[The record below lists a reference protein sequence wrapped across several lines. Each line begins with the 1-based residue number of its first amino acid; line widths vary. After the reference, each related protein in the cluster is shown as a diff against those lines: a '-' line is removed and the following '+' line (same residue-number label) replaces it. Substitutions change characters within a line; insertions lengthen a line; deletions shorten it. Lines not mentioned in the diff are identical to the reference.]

1 MRPAARPPARAVEA
15 DRTVRGAVTVPSS
28 KSVSNRYLDLALL
41 ARQPITI
48 DRLLDSDDIRRFRS
62 ALEILGFHLEANG
75 DTLAIEPPAAAG
87 RGADIAA
94 RSGEI
99 HCGASGTLYR
109 FLTAALTAVPGS
121 WTLDGSPRLR
131 ERPIR
136 PLVVALRSLG
146 ARIEYRAVDGQAPL
160 QIEGGTLEG
169 GETTLDAAES
179 SQYASALLMAGAAA
193 AAPVRVE
200 LAALSSQPYL
210 ELTIEALREFG
221 VEVTRDAER
230 RVYQVVPG
238 GLRAPRRLAV
248 EGDYSAATYPAVAA
262 LITGGS
268 VTLRGLR
275 RDSVQGDRAFFD
287 MLESMGARVDASEAG
302 VVVERARS
310 GSTGG
315 ALRAVRADLRDMPDQ
330 VPTLAALAPFLAGT
344 TEISGVPHLRIKES
358 DRLAAMALELRR
370 AGVPVRELPD
380 GLVIEGCWS
389 LRPPPSDP
397 VVIDPHDDH
406 RIAMALALVGLRRPG
421 IAIAHPEVVGKS
433 YPNFWSDLST
443 LLS

>member
-1 MRPAARPPARAVEA
+1 VAVVSQPLDPAPRAVPSG
-15 DRTVRGAVTVPSS
+15 RTARGTVTVPPS
-28 KSVSNRYLDLALL
+28 KSVSNRYLALALL

-48 DRLLDSDDIRRFRS
+48 DHLLDSDDIRHFRA
-62 ALEILGFHLEANG
+62 ALETLAFHLEASG
-75 DTLAIEPPAAAG
+75 DTLAIEPPAAA
-87 RGADIAA
+87 AA
-94 RSGEI
+94 TRSGEI
-99 HCGASGTLYR
+99 DCGASGTLYR
-109 FLTAALTAVPGS
+109 FLTAALTAVPGR
-121 WTLDGSPRLR
+121 WILDGTARLR
-131 ERPIR
+131 ERPIH
-136 PLVVALRSLG
+136 PLVEALRSLG
-146 ARIEYRAVDGQAPL
+146 ARIEYRSASGQAPL
-160 QIEGGTLEG
+160 SIEGGTLRG

-193 AAPVRVE
+193 AAPVRIE

-210 ELTIEALREFG
+210 DLTIEALREFG
-221 VEVTRDAER
+221 VEVTRDPGR
-230 RVYQVVPG
+230 TVYEVVPG
-238 GLRAPRRLAV
+238 RLRAPGRLAV

-262 LITGGS
+262 LITGGR

-275 RDSVQGDRAFFD
+275 YHSAQGDRAFFD
-287 MLESMGARVDASEAG
+287 LLARTGARVEASEDG
-302 VVVERARS
+302 VVVERAPS
-310 GSTGG
+310 STARD

-358 DRLAAMALELRR
+358 DRLEAMALELQR

-389 LRPPPSDP
+389 DREPPSDP